1 MQPALGRV
9 PLAEA
14 RLHLA
19 DGVRLPLVGSSQS
32 VQDVGSALGEAR
44 PGLRTAVTAVRP
56 AATAAGRRSDVRSGT
71 RNRRSVA
78 PARIIHKRR
87 SCGFETCQIT
97 PYE

>member
-14 RLHLA
+14 RLDLA

-44 PGLRTAVTAVRP
+44 
-56 AATAAGRRSDVRSGT
+56 
-71 RNRRSVA
+71 
-78 PARIIHKRR
+78 
-87 SCGFETCQIT
+87 
-97 PYE
+97 

>member
-14 RLHLA
+14 RLDLA

-44 PGLRTAVTAVRP
+44 QPV
-56 AATAAGRRSDVRSGT
+56 
-71 RNRRSVA
+71 
-78 PARIIHKRR
+78 
-87 SCGFETCQIT
+87 FERL
-97 PYE
+97 